1 MFVQDHTRKNKMP
14 NKSEWIKM
22 LEASRIKK
30 ETCFGWGGLT
40 DSQSQIILQTMNFCD
55 NMAHA

>member
-1 MFVQDHTRKNKMP
+1 MP